1 MPTKLQVSLV
11 QNYNGH
17 KQSVYCLC
25 NDQNGGFFSGGS
37 DGYVIHWQ
45 PGNSNEGI
53 LFATVPEAIYCM
65 SLIPNLDM
73 VLVGGQSGTLYY
85 LKRGNAPI
93 MQKMHTKGIFG
104 IHIISEDII
113 LTVGGDGIL
122 NVSDWYTRI
131 HKSIQ
136 LSEQS
141 LRAIHHSNAAFYIAS
156 SDGNIYV
163 LNADFELQ
171 ESRKA
176 HGNSVFTLETVNDQL
191 ISAGRDAK
199 LKVWNSTGENTHT
212 LDAHWFTIHAVKAN
226 PAMSFLATAS
236 MDKTIRLWNAKDFS
250 LLKVIDNLKFE
261 GHKSS
266 VNGCVW
272 LTDNMFVTCSDDR
285 SIKCWQINIPP
296 KI

>member
-25 NDQNGGFFSGGS
+25 SDLNGGFFSGGS
-37 DGYVIHWQ
+37 DGYVIHWAI
-45 PGNSNEGI
+45 GNKNEGK
-53 LFATVPEAIYCM
+53 LFATVPEAIYTM
-65 SLIPNLDM
+65 ALVPNLNM

-85 LKRGNAPI
+85 LKHGNAPI
-93 MQKMHTKGIFG
+93 SQKLHNKGIFG
-104 IHIISEDII
+104 IHVISENEII
-113 LTVGGDGIL
+113 TVGGDGTL

-131 HKSIQ
+131 HKSIR

-141 LRAIHHSNAAFYIAS
+141 LRSILYSKSLIYVAS
-156 SDGNIYV
+156 SDGNIYL
-163 LNADFELQ
+163 LNGDFELQ

-176 HGNSVFTLETVNDQL
+176 HGNSVFALEMVNNYL
-191 ISAGRDAK
+191 VSAGRDAK
-199 LKVWNSTGENTHT
+199 LKVWNSEGKNIHT
-212 LDAHWFTIHAVKAN
+212 LDAHWFTIHAVKSN
-226 PAMSFLATAS
+226 PAISFIATTS
-236 MDKTIRLWNAKDFS
+236 MDKTIRLWNAKDFT
-250 LLKVIDNLKFE
+250 LLKVIDNVKFD

-272 LTDNMFVTCSDDR
+272 LSDTMFVTCSDDT
-285 SIKCWQINIPP
+285 SIKCWQINEPH

>member
-25 NDQNGGFFSGGS
+25 SDFSGGFFSGGS

-53 LFATVPEAIYCM
+53 LFATVPEAIYAM
-65 SLIPNLDM
+65 ALVPNLDM
-73 VLVGGQSGTLYY
+73 ILVGGQSGTLYY

-104 IHIISEDII
+104 IHVISEHII

-131 HKSIQ
+131 QKSIQ
-136 LSEQS
+136 LSVHS
-141 LRAIHHSNAAFYIAS
+141 LRAIHPSKTGFYIGS
-156 SDGNIYV
+156 SYGNIYV
-163 LNADFELQ
+163 LNPDFELQ

-176 HGNSVFTLETVNDQL
+176 HGNSIFALETANDQL

-199 LKVWNSTGENTHT
+199 LKVWNSDGENTHS
-212 LDAHWFTIHAVKAN
+212 LDAHWFTIHAVKVNNAH
-226 PAMSFLATAS
+226 SFLATTS
-236 MDKTIRLWNAKDFS
+236 MDKTIRLWNAQDFS
-250 LLKVIDNLKFE
+250 LLKVIDNVKFE

-272 LTDNMFVTCSDDR
+272 LSDTMFVTCSDDR
-285 SIKCWQINIPP
+285 SIKCWQINNP
-296 KI
+296 

>member
-25 NDQNGGFFSGGS
+25 NDENGGFFSGGS

-53 LFATVPEAIYCM
+53 LFANVPEAIYSM
-65 SLIPNLDM
+65 ALIPNLQM
-73 VLVGGQSGTLYY
+73 VLVGCQSGTLYY
-85 LKRGNAPI
+85 LKLGNTPI
-93 MQKMHTKGIFG
+93 MQKLHTKGIFG
-104 IHIISEDII
+104 IHVISEDII

-131 HKSIQ
+131 HKSIR

-141 LRAIHHSNAAFYIAS
+141 LRAIHKSNTAFYIAS

-176 HGNSVFTLETVNDQL
+176 HGNSVFTLETVNDHL
-191 ISAGRDAK
+191 VSAGRDSK
-199 LKVWNSTGENTHT
+199 LKIWNSAGNNIHT
-212 LDAHWFTIHAVKAN
+212 LDAHWFTIHAAKSN
-226 PAMSFLATAS
+226 PAMSFLATTS
-236 MDKTIRLWNAKDFS
+236 MDKTIRLWNAHDYS
-250 LLKVIDNLKFE
+250 LLKVIDNVKFE

-266 VNGCVW
+266 VNGCLW
-272 LTDNMFVTCSDDR
+272 LSDSMFVTCSDDT
-285 SIKCWQINIPP
+285 SIKCWQINALH